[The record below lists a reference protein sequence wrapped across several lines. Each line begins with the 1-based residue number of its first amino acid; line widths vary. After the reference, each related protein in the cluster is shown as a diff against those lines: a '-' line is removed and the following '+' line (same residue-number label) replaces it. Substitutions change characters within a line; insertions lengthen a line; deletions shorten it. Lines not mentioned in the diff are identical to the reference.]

1 MKKYFSFILL
11 ASIVLGFLLPMPAV
25 VLQVNT
31 YVLMLMMFLSCLK
44 IDVKELKKVKS
55 DWWRYLVILF
65 FVFCWSVPFVWIAR
79 GLFDK
84 EIFVGLMIA
93 AAGPCGVSV
102 IFLADLLGGDST
114 KALVSTTL
122 AHLLSP
128 VVTPLIVLLATSQII
143 DIQFMDLFWVI
154 FKLVI
159 IPFILAQIVRQF
171 SWHKFLYEKTV
182 DLNTCLLGFM
192 NWSLV
197 SPIAALMIASPML
210 DLKISL
216 VAVLSLVILAP
227 IIYFFGRDK
236 KEGVTW
242 TIVGVYKN
250 TTLAAV
256 TAASILPAVS
266 MVGPVVYGI
275 IMTLAMVG
283 IEGVGKKASREN
295 S

>member
-1 MKKYFSFILL
+1 MKKYFSFIIL
-11 ASIVLGFLLPMPAV
+11 ASIVIGFIFPMPEV
-25 VLQVNT
+25 VLKVNT

-44 IDVKELKKVKS
+44 IDARELGRARK
-55 DWWRYLVILF
+55 DWWRYLIILL
-65 FVFCWSVPFVWIAR
+65 FVFCWSVPFVWFAR

-93 AAGPCGVSV
+93 AAVPCGVSV

-128 VVTPLIVLLATSQII
+128 VVTPLIVLLAASQVIEI
-143 DIQFMDLFWVI
+143 HFMDMFLLI
-154 FKLVI
+154 SKLVI
-159 IPFILAQIVRQF
+159 APFILAQIVRQF
-171 SWHKFLYEKTV
+171 SWHKILYEKTQ

-192 NWSLV
+192 NWSLI
-197 SPIAALMIASPML
+197 SPIAALMIASPLL
-210 DLKISL
+210 DIKISV
-216 VAVLSLVILAP
+216 VAILSLVTLAP
-227 IIYFFGRDK
+227 IVYFFGRDRR
-236 KEGVTW
+236 EGITW

-256 TAASILPAVS
+256 VAASILPVTS
-266 MVGPVVYGI
+266 MIGPVVYGI

-283 IEGVGKKASREN
+283 IEARGKGK
-295 S
+295 